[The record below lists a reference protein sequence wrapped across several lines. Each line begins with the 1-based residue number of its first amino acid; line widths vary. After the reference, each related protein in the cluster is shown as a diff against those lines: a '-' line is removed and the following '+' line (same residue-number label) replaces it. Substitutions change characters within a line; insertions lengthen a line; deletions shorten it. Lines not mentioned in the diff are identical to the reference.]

1 MKGLAGARILT
12 LLSYIALLIAAEI
25 SPMDANGRIF
35 HRKNAIPPRRTGS
48 TKPILP
54 VYECSWFSLALKN
67 CSTDILRMPR
77 YRIYY
82 SKVTKQSFEDD
93 FNECL
98 KNLAYSVPDRMYCT
112 DPISMYI
119 VKGCFTICL
128 GEESEIGS
136 EIMDCM
142 RDP

>member
-112 DPISMYI
+112 DPIS
-119 VKGCFTICL
+119 
-128 GEESEIGS
+128 
-136 EIMDCM
+136 DCM